1 MGKLILVTI
10 VFAPIVIAALAAR
23 DTRAVR
29 GFKRLLVFGVAF
41 QILYVLAVLFVY
53 PRFS

>member
-1 MGKLILVTI
+1 MGKLILVSV
-10 VFAPIVIAALAAR
+10 VFAPLFIAGLAAR
-23 DTRAVR
+23 DPRPVR

-41 QILYVLAVLFVY
+41 NVLYVLAVLFVY